1 MNKDLKWFPFS
12 EPNKGGYVEMQVA
25 SDFRDLSLR
34 RSWGWTGM
42 SEETKELYSTVKTRW
57 TRSIISCVVG

>member
-1 MNKDLKWFPFS
+1 
-12 EPNKGGYVEMQVA
+12 MQVA

-42 SEETKELYSTVKTRW
+42 SEETKDRLREREWGNRTLHLKYKIEQFPSHP
-57 TRSIISCVVG
+57 

>member
-1 MNKDLKWFPFS
+1 
-12 EPNKGGYVEMQVA
+12 MQVA

-42 SEETKELYSTVKTRW
+42 SEETKGRLREREWGNRTLHLKYKIEQFPSHPQPRKF
-57 TRSIISCVVG
+57 